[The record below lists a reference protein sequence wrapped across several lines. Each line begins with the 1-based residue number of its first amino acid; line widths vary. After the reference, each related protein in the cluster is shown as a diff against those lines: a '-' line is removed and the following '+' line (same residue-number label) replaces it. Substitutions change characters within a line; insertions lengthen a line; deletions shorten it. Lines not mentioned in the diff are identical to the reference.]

1 MIDFIT
7 ENFNNREISLAIWL
21 FFLLVAFLSKKEIRA
36 SALKVIKVFF
46 GKKIFTIYL
55 IMTAYVILLIYLLY
69 EIKFW
74 NSALLKET
82 IFWYFGI
89 AFVSLVNANKVNQD
103 EKYFKNIFKDNLK
116 LIVILEFITT
126 LYSFSLIVE
135 LFLDPL
141 LLLIA
146 MLSAFTEVYKK
157 EYYRVK
163 KVIDSIFSLIG
174 VLILVF
180 TLYKIITDIYGLVNV
195 INLTSFLLPPIL
207 TLLFIPFIY
216 FFALLMSYEI
226 FFVRLKFFI
235 KNKYELNYAK
245 WKIFTSFHF
254 RLRQLNKF
262 SKEYYQLNEEC
273 NNDIKKT
280 IKLFKNNTKQ
290 KVKTV

>member
-1 MIDFIT
+1 MINFIS

-21 FFLLVAFLSKKEIRA
+21 LILLIVFLSKKEIRA
-36 SALKVIKVFF
+36 SSLNVIKVFF

-55 IMTAYVILLIYLLY
+55 LMTVYVLLLVYFLY

-82 IFWYFGI
+82 IFWYFGV
-89 AFVSLVNANKVNQD
+89 AFISLVNASKVNQD
-103 EKYFKNIFKDNLK
+103 EEYFKKIFKDNLK

-135 LFLDPL
+135 LFLVPL
-141 LLLIA
+141 LLFIA

-157 EYYRVK
+157 KYYQVK
-163 KVIDSIFSLIG
+163 KVIDTIFSLIG

-180 TLYKIITDIYGLVNV
+180 AIYKIVTDIYSLVNI

-207 TLLFIPFIY
+207 TFLFIPFIY
-216 FFALLMSYEI
+216 LFALLMSYEV

-235 KNKYELNYAK
+235 KDKRTLRYTK

-262 SKEYYQLNEEC
+262 SKEYYHLNEEC
-273 NNDIKKT
+273 GDDIKKT
-280 IKLFKNNTKQ
+280 INLFKNKIKQ